1 MQTWAVVQDKGLTIR
16 FNGRRK
22 NETMYYCGIC
32 DEKVFNN
39 LIIKVINLKIF
50 WPSCLIMLEHVQ
62 ACFFLNFVWSESNQ
76 KFICRKMRRN
86 MLCIVYAVHLRWTKI
101 SKTSYALKNTVR
113 RTFWKPTMTS
123 YFIQKTKLR
132 LPKVDL
138 AIARKLPKL
147 RRYRNVFSRKKEP
160 FLSEKSLFWKEKFVK
175 Y

>member
-1 MQTWAVVQDKGLTIR
+1 MFKLA
-16 FNGRRK
+16 
-22 NETMYYCGIC
+22 
-32 DEKVFNN
+32 
-39 LIIKVINLKIF
+39 
-50 WPSCLIMLEHVQ
+50 
-62 ACFFLNFVWSESNQ
+62 FLNFVWSESNQ

-160 FLSEKSLFWKEKFVK
+160 FLSEKSLFAKKNSLNTSRMSIVQNQTLPLK
-175 Y
+175 ILLMS

>member
-1 MQTWAVVQDKGLTIR
+1 MQTQAFVRIKGFTVR
-16 FNGRRK
+16 FLGCSK
-22 NETMYYCGIC
+22 NETTYYFGIF
-32 DEKVFNN
+32 DEEVFNN
-39 LIIKVINLKIF
+39 LFIKAINLKIF
-50 WPSCLIMLEHVQ
+50 WPSCLAMLEHVQ
-62 ACFFLNFVWSESNQ
+62 AYFFNFVWSESNQ

-113 RTFWKPTMTS
+113 KTSWKPTMTS

-147 RRYRNVFSRKKEP
+147 RRYRNVFSREKRAISFWKKP
-160 FLSEKSLFWKEKFVK
+160 FWKENFVN